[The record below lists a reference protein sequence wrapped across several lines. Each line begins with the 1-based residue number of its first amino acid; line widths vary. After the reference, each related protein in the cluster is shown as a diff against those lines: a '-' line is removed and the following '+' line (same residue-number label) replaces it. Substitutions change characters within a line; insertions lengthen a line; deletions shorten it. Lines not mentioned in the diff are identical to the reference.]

1 MDWCRYAAV
10 SSGILGLLGAGL
22 VCQLADGIVLGAVV
36 PYDAIITPSRPSASC
51 HRLVTVHLPLRYK
64 QGDAS
69 TLGTRLLRP
78 LEAAGSASLSQLP
91 TLRLR

>member
-51 HRLVTVHLPLRYK
+51 HRLVTVHL

-69 TLGTRLLRP
+69 TLGTLLLRP